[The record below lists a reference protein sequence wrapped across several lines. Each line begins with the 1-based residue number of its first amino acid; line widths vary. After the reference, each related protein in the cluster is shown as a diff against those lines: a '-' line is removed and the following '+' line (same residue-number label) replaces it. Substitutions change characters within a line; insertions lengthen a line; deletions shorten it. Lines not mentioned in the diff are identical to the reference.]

1 MKLTRRTHARR
12 GWKKKSHAILIE
24 GHTSALCSLSIP
36 QRYRRAF
43 EPLGCKHY
51 FGVGQYCSTSMI
63 KVVEMMIVAQ
73 KHIVKKAKR
82 FEA

>member
-1 MKLTRRTHARR
+1 
-12 GWKKKSHAILIE
+12 
-24 GHTSALCSLSIP
+24 
-36 QRYRRAF
+36 
-43 EPLGCKHY
+43 
-51 FGVGQYCSTSMI
+51 MI